1 MRYLIAALL
10 YLTSQPAASNDVQ
23 SRVNFHLTRTQTL
36 MEKDYSEAKVNALQ
50 TNNLDPHQSPPA
62 YLDPH
67 FGIGDE
73 YGTGIDSS
81 PTQVSID
88 VPKILSP
95 REEIEREALK
105 RKSSSITN
113 ENDPEARERFV
124 EEFRKNAA
132 KRGVKVKID
141 PVTLEVREIR

>member
-1 MRYLIAALL
+1 MRYLIAVLL
-10 YLTSQPAASNDVQ
+10 YLASQSAASNDVQ

-36 MEKDYSEAKVNALQ
+36 MEKNYSQGKVNALQ
-50 TNNLDPHQSPPA
+50 TNDLDSNQSPPA
-62 YLDPH
+62 YFDPH

-73 YGTGIDSS
+73 YGANIDSAS
-81 PTQVSID
+81 AQVSAD
-88 VPKILSP
+88 VPKTLSP

-105 RKSSSITN
+105 RKSSSVTDEDN
-113 ENDPEARERFV
+113 PEVRERFL

-141 PVTLEVREIR
+141 PVTLEVREVR